1 MANISK
7 KYAETYYMVKGYA
20 AEKGFKNTL
29 KALPMMQQIC
39 DRETF
44 KKIDVFHDPFRFV
57 DEYDHS
63 LSVCKMLVSLNLGLS
78 KIEEDYVLAAAIC
91 HNLPEI
97 VKVENL
103 RETLVTENGLD
114 PEVYEIVNLV
124 YWRESI
130 SRPEKKKLFNRIQ
143 ENKLAVIVR
152 LADRGNL
159 VSQMHE
165 LSNWGAH
172 RYIDETRSYF
182 FPMCIYAKENHP
194 EIAGPVSILMEK
206 MRNVLAVEEILL
218 KRYEAR
224 ELEMSQ
230 EIMALKE
237 ENATIKGIIQRMKER
252 IENEKDS

>member
-1 MANISK
+1 MSVQISK
-7 KYAETYYMVKGYA
+7 KYAEAYNMVKMYA
-20 AEKGFKNTL
+20 EERNYKNTL
-29 KALPMMQQIC
+29 IALPMMQKIC
-39 DRETF
+39 DRESF
-44 KKIDVFHDPFRFV
+44 KKRDVYHDPFRFV

-63 LSVCKMLVSLNLGLS
+63 LSICKMLIALNLRVS
-78 KIEEDYVLAAAIC
+78 EIEEDYILAAAIC

-97 VKVENL
+97 MSVDNL
-103 RETLVTENGLD
+103 EEMLVTENGLD
-114 PEVYEIVNLV
+114 PKVYEIVNLV

-130 SRPEKKKLFNRIQ
+130 PKSEKKLLFSRIQ
-143 ENKLAVIVR
+143 QDKLAVIIR

-172 RYIDETRSYF
+172 RYIDETRAYF

-194 EIAGPVSILMEK
+194 QIADAVSLLMEK
-206 MRNVLAVEEILL
+206 MRSILQVEEILL

-230 EIMALKE
+230 EIQALKE
-237 ENATIKGIIQRMKER
+237 ENATIKGIIKRMRERREKE
-252 IENEKDS
+252 